1 MYRSDYQDNST
12 QYKRRYKIECCELL
26 MGEVFNGV
34 VNSDFRVR
42 DASLLTL
49 GTLLECEDLNQA
61 LIVSS
66 TELALNLLA
75 TDPVLLIKD
84 TSSWLLCRILEFQFI
99 NVSESFYEN
108 IIRLL
113 LASLSLVKKKLIL
126 KG

>member
-1 MYRSDYQDNST
+1 
-12 QYKRRYKIECCELL
+12 